1 MTTTTMPGRKTG
13 TLHMMR
19 AEINLPEF
27 RRWMGGKRLQDE
39 DHAIH
44 CLLTECFGRDLAP
57 KPFRFI
63 IPRGGSKAILY
74 GYGTSDAESLRETA
88 LICADPLQGRIMPLA
103 KLDSKAM
110 PETWKVGLKLG
121 FEVRIRPIVRCG
133 RGSDRPGKERDAFQ
147 AEAMRYP
154 KGGMNRC
161 REHVY
166 TEWLSNQLERI
177 DGATLDTESTKLV
190 SFQRTR
196 SYRKRRGN
204 KYSEGPDAL
213 MRGVITITNS
223 EAFSCLLARGVG
235 RHRAYGYGMLL
246 LRPVGSLK

>member
-1 MTTTTMPGRKTG
+1 MTTTIGVNKKTG
-13 TLHMMR
+13 TFQMVR

-27 RRWMGGKRLQDE
+27 RRWMGGKRLMDE

-44 CLLTECFGRDLAP
+44 CLLTECLGRDLAP
-57 KPFRFI
+57 RPFRFI
-63 IPRGGSKAILY
+63 SPRASSKAILY
-74 GYGTSDAESLRETA
+74 GYSTADAEDLRA
-88 LICADPLQGRIMPLA
+88 SANIYACPLQSRILPVA

-110 PETWKVGLKLG
+110 PQTWNEGLKLG

-133 RGSDRPGKERDAFQ
+133 RGSDRPGKERDAFL
-147 AEAMRYP
+147 AEAIRHP
-154 KGGMNRC
+154 KGEMKRS

-166 TEWLSNQLERI
+166 TEWLSTQLDRI
-177 DGATLDTESTKLV
+177 GGATLDTERTKVV

-196 SYRKRRGN
+196 AYRKRRGRH
-204 KYSEGPDAL
+204 SEGPDAL

-223 EAFSCLLARGVG
+223 EAFAALLARGVG

-246 LRPVGSLK
+246 LRPVGRRE